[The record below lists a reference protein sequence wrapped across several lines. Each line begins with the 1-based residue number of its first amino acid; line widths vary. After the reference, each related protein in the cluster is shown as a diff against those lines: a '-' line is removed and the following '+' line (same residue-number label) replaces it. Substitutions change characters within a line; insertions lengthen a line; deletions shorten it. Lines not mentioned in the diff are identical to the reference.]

1 MQSSP
6 MVALRTMIMIVCL
19 VAVPLAAVFGTA
31 LSAAVKSAC
40 GIRDT
45 NQSWSPPVVVE
56 EEPPARAGTHALAA
70 DNAAPAAEAP
80 KPETI
85 GPALPILPRARITGV
100 RAVAD
105 AAPPGVPEA
114 AEPVIETAP
123 LWNPAPRTASTSHER
138 QTTTHFVPSSPP
150 QHRPHPLAFAARQPA
165 TRGDDSDIMVLRR
178 RPDRRGE
185 ALQKTAYSP
194 PDDADLSAQADD
206 QLEPVDR
213 TAPVDSLA
221 DNPLAESERRLRDMG
236 ATYCRLEAWGA
247 DGKFYRCS
255 CNIPMSP
262 RGRATR
268 HFEAIESA
276 PSQAIDAVI
285 RQVEAW
291 RSR

>member
-31 LSAAVKSAC
+31 LSQAVKSAC

-45 NQSWSPPVVVE
+45 HQAWSPPVVVE
-56 EEPPARAGTHALAA
+56 EEPSARPGTHALAA
-70 DNAAPAAEAP
+70 DNASETS

-85 GPALPILPRARITGV
+85 GTALPILPRARITGV

-105 AAPPGVPEA
+105 AAPAPAPEV
-114 AEPVIETAP
+114 AEPTIETAP
-123 LWNPAPRTASTSHER
+123 LWNPAPRTASTSRDR
-138 QTTTHFVPSSPP
+138 QMTTHSVPSSPP
-150 QHRPHPLAFAARQPA
+150 QHYPNAPAMAGRQPA
-165 TRGDDSDIMVLRR
+165 AHRDQSDIVVRR

-194 PDDADLSAQADD
+194 PDDDELSTPADD
-206 QLEPVDR
+206 RLEPVELTDQ
-213 TAPVDSLA
+213 ADSLA
-221 DNPLAESERRLRDMG
+221 ANPIAESERRLRDMG

-247 DGKFYRCS
+247 EGKFYRCS
-255 CNIPMSP
+255 CNVPISP

-276 PSQAIDAVI
+276 PSQAIDKVI
-285 RQVEAW
+285 QQVEAW